1 MPTIAVIA
9 TPQSYVASMGA
20 MIDAHSRVGDVF
32 ETNAALSD
40 YAEMET
46 RLLLAST
53 GGGEVELC
61 GGRRIAADCRY
72 TEMGDPRIIFLPSFR
87 FGSEESL
94 DNLIAAHL
102 PFYAWLA
109 DKVAH
114 GSHVAACGASVIHLA
129 ASGVLDG
136 HYCAVR
142 TPLRAQLK
150 RHFPNIL
157 SDDVHRI
164 AVSGTLMTCS
174 RDAEVPSMV
183 ARCLGEAF
191 SQSLARG
198 LVEREPPGGGRS
210 GGEGISAGIGTEI
223 VAGSRDPLVAQ
234 AQLWIRDRFTRTFRI
249 ADLSRDLGVSH
260 QSLIRRFREASGMLP
275 RAFVQRTR
283 VDAASLMLAE
293 TNRSISEIA
302 QLVGYADVPS
312 FRRIFTLETG
322 VSPSAWR
329 RQDKARRSRD

>member
-1 MPTIAVIA
+1 MPMIAVIA
-9 TPQSYVASMGA
+9 TPQSYLASLGA

-87 FGSEESL
+87 FGSEERIDSL
-94 DNLIAAHL
+94 ISGHQR
-102 PFYAWLA
+102 FYAWLA
-109 DKVAH
+109 DKVAR

-142 TPLRAQLK
+142 TPLRARLK
-150 RHFPNIL
+150 RHFPHIL
-157 SDDVHRI
+157 FDDVHRI

-198 LVEREPPGGGRS
+198 LVEREPPGGDD
-210 GGEGISAGIGTEI
+210 GGEGVNTGIGTDI

-260 QSLIRRFREASGMLP
+260 QSLIRRFREASGMTP

-293 TNRSISEIA
+293 TNRSISEIS

-312 FRRIFTLETG
+312 FRRVFTLETG
-322 VSPSAWR
+322 LSPSEWR

>member
-20 MIDAHSRVGDVF
+20 MIDAHSRIGDVF
-32 ETNAALSD
+32 VTNAALSD
-40 YAEMET
+40 YAQMET

-53 GGGEVELC
+53 IGGEVELC
-61 GGRRIAADCRY
+61 GGRRLAADCRFA
-72 TEMGDPRIIFLPSFR
+72 ELGDPRIIFLPSFR
-87 FGSEESL
+87 FGSEESF
-94 DNLIAAHL
+94 DHLITTHQR
-102 PFYAWLA
+102 FHAWLA
-109 DKVAH
+109 EKVAH

-136 HYCAVR
+136 QYCSVR
-142 TPLRAQLK
+142 LPQRAQLK
-150 RHFPNIL
+150 RHFPHIL
-157 SDDVHRI
+157 FDDVHRI
-164 AVSGTLMTCS
+164 AVSGKLMTCS
-174 RDAEVPSMV
+174 RDAEVPALV

-191 SQSLARG
+191 SPSLARG
-198 LVEREPPGGGRS
+198 LVEREPPGIGADV
-210 GGEGISAGIGTEI
+210 GERVSTDIGTDI

-260 QSLIRRFREASGMLP
+260 QSLIRRFREAGGMTP

-293 TNRSISEIA
+293 TNRPIAEIA

-312 FRRIFTLETG
+312 FRRIFMLETG
-322 VSPSAWR
+322 VSPSEWR
-329 RQDKARRSRD
+329 RQDKARRTRD